1 MAAAKDEAS
10 VAAQKAKDDL
20 KLSIARRLAAAQD
33 QITSAEAAAVR
44 KVREH
49 AVDVAVAAASS
60 VLAKQ
65 KTAASAAAS
74 IDEAIAQVETK
85 LH

>member
-1 MAAAKDEAS
+1 MR
-10 VAAQKAKDDL
+10 Q
-20 KLSIARRLAAAQD
+20 
-33 QITSAEAAAVR
+33 
-44 KVREH
+44 VREH
-49 AVDVAVAAASS
+49 VVDVAVAAASS

-74 IDEAIAQVETK
+74 IDDAIAQVEAK